1 MSVKAAPSTGRS
13 RFRDS
18 EIDCVDRGN
27 DEGERDEEDGGG
39 EGEDGGSAGD
49 AGDAEEGD
57 ITRRRRLR
65 GGRCYV

>member
-1 MSVKAAPSTGRS
+1 M
-13 RFRDS
+13 
-18 EIDCVDRGN
+18 DRGN

-57 ITRRRRLR
+57 ITRRRVEDGLCGS
-65 GGRCYV
+65 GGEEGLVKGRMTRELANPN